1 MNGVGTKAIAGAGS
15 ALLASQIVS
24 VALWA
29 FGAAPPQDI
38 VLALQGIASAA
49 LGYAAVY
56 WTPHNGTPPAEP
68 AP

>member
-38 VLALQGIASAA
+38 VLAMQGIASAA
-49 LGYAAVY
+49 LGYAAIY
-56 WTPHNGTPPAEP
+56 FTPHNGSSGT